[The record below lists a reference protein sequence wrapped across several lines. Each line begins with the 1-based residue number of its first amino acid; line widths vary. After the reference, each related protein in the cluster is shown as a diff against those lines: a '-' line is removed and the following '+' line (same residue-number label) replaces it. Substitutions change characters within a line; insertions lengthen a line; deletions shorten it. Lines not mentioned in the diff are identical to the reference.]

1 MAVTGL
7 INVDALRRIWRFS
20 RAEFAVAVVALLG
33 VLGSGL
39 LRGVLIGVVLSL
51 LLLLRRSSR
60 PHTTE
65 LGRVPGTEYFADLV
79 RHAKNERDP
88 EVFIFRIEG
97 ALLYFNVDYVRDR
110 FFELLNQHGGGVRLV
125 VFFLGTVPIL
135 DLAGADLLV
144 ELHHAIRERGMAF
157 RVAEAH
163 GQMREALRRIGFEGD
178 YGPVEANQ
186 TVSAVLQNWKGE
198 TRIGTTLERE

>member
-1 MAVTGL
+1 MIPLRLGEIAVITGGE
-7 INVDALRRIWRFS
+7 IHD
-20 RAEFAVAVVALLG
+20 
-33 VLGSGL
+33 
-39 LRGVLIGVVLSL
+39 
-51 LLLLRRSSR
+51 SSD
-60 PHTTE
+60 
-65 LGRVPGTEYFADLV
+65 G
-79 RHAKNERDP
+79 
-88 EVFIFRIEG
+88 
-97 ALLYFNVDYVRDR
+97 
-110 FFELLNQHGGGVRLV
+110 
-125 VFFLGTVPIL
+125 
-135 DLAGADLLV
+135 AGADLLV